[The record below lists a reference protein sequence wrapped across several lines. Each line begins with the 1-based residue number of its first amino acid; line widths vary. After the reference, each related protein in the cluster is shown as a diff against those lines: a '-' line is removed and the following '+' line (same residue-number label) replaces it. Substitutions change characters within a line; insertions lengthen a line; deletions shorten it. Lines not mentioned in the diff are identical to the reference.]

1 VKKTFYGIRHI
12 ASGILLSVTHTDPK
26 EVETGI
32 GMHTEDGYWKLTCT
46 AFGLIWMTD
55 QKHYAQAAMINDSWQ
70 AGQRWEHP
78 KQEDFNPSGL
88 EIVEIEMEVK

>member
-1 VKKTFYGIRHI
+1 MKKTFYGIRHI
-12 ASGILLSVTHTDPK
+12 ASGNLLSVTHTDPK

-55 QKHYAQAAMINDSWQ
+55 QKHYAFAAMSNTTGNGFQ
-70 AGQRWEHP
+70 WEHP
-78 KQEDFNPSGL
+78 KQEDFKPSEL